1 MITVTALGLMAAL
14 AQAAPCESLRT
25 GSFPNTTIT
34 SAQLVAAGPYVAP
47 APGGPPGGPVAPAA
61 GRGDGAGRGG
71 GRGEGAPAAGRGDGA
86 GAGGRGG
93 GRGAAAAPAGPV
105 LPAHCRIA
113 ATLKPSA
120 DSVIDV
126 EVWMPEASRW
136 NGKFQMVG
144 NGGWAG
150 TISFAAMANAVQE
163 GYATA
168 STDTGHKGGNALF
181 AIDHPEKLIDF
192 AYRAVHETVVTAKA
206 MITKFYDRGP
216 RLSYWN
222 GCSTGGRQGLM
233 SAQKYPEDF
242 DAILAGAPANYQ
254 THLHAWDLAVSTPV
268 LKDTAGAVSAAK
280 LDMVNKA
287 MINACD
293 AKDGVAD
300 GILNEPTKCTFD
312 VASLQCKAADAEN
325 CLTAP
330 QVAAIKRVY
339 EPVKTS
345 SGQVV
350 FPGKVPGAEA
360 GFGAYI
366 GGQNAPGISVG
377 SFQVAYNDAKWDWR
391 TFDVNKDL
399 PIVDQ
404 KVGAIV
410 NAVNPDLS
418 RFKARGG
425 KLLMYHGWND
435 TAISPGNAIDYYTS
449 VQKRMGGKQ
458 DDFIRL
464 FMAPGMNHC
473 GGGPGP
479 NLVNWMA
486 ALERWREAG
495 VAPDR
500 IDAVRIANNRIEVS
514 RPLCPYPQIAVYSG
528 KGTTNDAGNFSCKN
542 P

>member
-181 AIDHPEKLIDF
+181 AIDHPEKLTDF

-366 GGQNAPGISVG
+366 GAQNAPGISVG